1 MSFKTV
7 LSLLAAI
14 QAVQAD
20 FSHPLHFKKVD
31 AVAAKSIATA
41 KGRLVQ
47 GTADLWADQVIGEL
61 QLAHGIISS
70 QNTNIHRAFGSP
82 TSPLVAAPTWR
93 SLLILAPLTPS

>member
-47 GTADLWADQVIGEL
+47 GTADLWADQVISDL
-61 QLAHGIISS
+61 QFAHDIISAR
-70 QNTNIHRAFGSP
+70 NANIHRASGSP
-82 TSPLVAAPTWR
+82 ISPLVAALIWR
-93 SLLILAPLTPS
+93 S

>member
-7 LSLLAAI
+7 LSLLAAM

-20 FSHPLHFKKVD
+20 FSHPLQFKKVD

-47 GTADLWADQVIGEL
+47 GTADLWADQVIESL
-61 QLAHGIISS
+61 RFVYHVNSARDA
-70 QNTNIHRAFGSP
+70 NIHRASGSP
-82 TSPLVAAPTWR
+82 ISPSVAAPT
-93 SLLILAPLTPS
+93 

>member
-7 LSLLAAI
+7 LSLLAAV

-47 GTADLWADQVIGEL
+47 GTADLWADQVIEDL
-61 QLAHGIISS
+61 RFAHVVI
-70 QNTNIHRAFGSP
+70 
-82 TSPLVAAPTWR
+82 
-93 SLLILAPLTPS
+93 

>member
-47 GTADLWADQVIGEL
+47 GTADLWADQVIEDL
-61 QLAHGIISS
+61 QFAHGIISKC
-70 QNTNIHRAFGSP
+70 
-82 TSPLVAAPTWR
+82 
-93 SLLILAPLTPS
+93 